1 MRYTKKI
8 FIAMNCS
15 QLENAK
21 VKYRDCRKD
30 RERPGD
36 VRSDWIKGW

>member
-1 MRYTKKI
+1 MRYTKKN
-8 FIAMNCS
+8 FIAMDCS

-21 VKYRDCRKD
+21 VKYRDRRKD
-30 RERPGD
+30 REIPGD